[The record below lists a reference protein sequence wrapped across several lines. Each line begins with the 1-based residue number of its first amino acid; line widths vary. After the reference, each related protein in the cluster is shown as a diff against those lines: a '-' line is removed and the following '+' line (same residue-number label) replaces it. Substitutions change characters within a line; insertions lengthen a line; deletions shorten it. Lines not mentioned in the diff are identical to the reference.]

1 MYVGCHRVRIVLD
14 DSRTAIACICLVAMW
29 RPVHRA
35 DARVH
40 LPTLDDKLHI
50 NFGDWTRSAG
60 PLQDTMAQ
68 VEHLSVLVQ
77 GCMGFSGGSPQA
89 SGSIA
94 RVARCKGGAPS
105 PGRLPEDDVR
115 PAVPVAVPVADHDCA
130 VARTRLRV
138 PGSCP
143 ARVSELPYDA

>member
-1 MYVGCHRVRIVLD
+1 MRIVLD

-68 VEHLSVLVQ
+68 VELYP
-77 GCMGFSGGSPQA
+77 CWFKAAWGSAEAIPRRLDQL
-89 SGSIA
+89 
-94 RVARCKGGAPS
+94 
-105 PGRLPEDDVR
+105 PG
-115 PAVPVAVPVADHDCA
+115 
-130 VARTRLRV
+130 
-138 PGSCP
+138 
-143 ARVSELPYDA
+143 